1 MFGLEIIVVPDEE
14 PLSLDEAKGQ
24 CGLLGNNAH
33 DTLLQ
38 GLITASRIYCE
49 RATGKA
55 FVTQTLKLTRDCF
68 PDYRE
73 GYVLRLPRPPLQSL
87 TPDADHLTLG
97 IEYDDSQG
105 VTQTL
110 AASEYVIDTACEP
123 GRVGLVLGAV
133 WPLTIDQIGVV
144 RVTYL
149 AGYGDAAEVP
159 QTVKRA
165 MLLLIGHWFENR
177 EAVVTGTITQAH
189 KLAVESLLGCED
201 SGAMVGTYG

>member
-1 MFGLEIIVVPDEE
+1 MFGLQVTVAPTEE
-14 PLSLDEAKGQ
+14 PLDLDEAKGQ
-24 CGLLGNNAH
+24 CGLLGNIAH

-38 GLITASRIYCE
+38 GLITAARIYCE

-55 FVTQTLKLTRDCF
+55 FITQTLKLTRDCF

-73 GYVLRLPRPPLQSL
+73 EYVLRLPRPPLQSL

-97 IEYDDSQG
+97 IEYDDTQG

-133 WPLTIDQIGVV
+133 WPLTIDQLGVV

-149 AGYGDAAEVP
+149 AGYGARADVP
-159 QTVKRA
+159 QTIKQA

-177 EAVVTGTITQAH
+177 EAVGTAGGPLA
-189 KLAVESLLGCED
+189 LAVGSLLGCED